1 MSEAGD
7 GVHVV
12 SGMDGE
18 SDEDFEVSTIMSKPE
33 QCSKPIM
40 SQQGIV
46 VSGEAPESDDEE
58 RTSPVTEEPSDLGL
72 SKHGSKRQLLKDD
85 SDTSDISSTKSDDC
99 LKYNTLLH
107 KKLGERNIS
116 MQKHIAQLI
125 CLPYESAG
133 KEINNITQQLLK
145 SQDLVQ
151 ELASSM
157 RKVTNDMF
165 QLEDRLDAVLQ
176 DTCLP
181 DFRFMLVP
189 AL

>member
-151 ELASSM
+151 NMCYTGAGI
-157 RKVTNDMF
+157 F
-165 QLEDRLDAVLQ
+165 HA
-176 DTCLP
+176 
-181 DFRFMLVP
+181 
-189 AL
+189 

>member
-1 MSEAGD
+1 MSGAGD
-7 GVHVV
+7 GVHVI

-33 QCSKPIM
+33 QSSKPVM

-46 VSGEAPESDDEE
+46 VSGEAPESDEEE
-58 RTSPVTEEPSDLGL
+58 RTSPVIEETSDLAL
-72 SKHGSKRQLLKDD
+72 SKHRRTRHLLKDD

-107 KKLGERNIS
+107 KKLRERNIS
-116 MQKHIAQLI
+116 MQKHVEQLI
-125 CLPYESAG
+125 YLPYESAG
-133 KEINNITQQLLK
+133 REINSITQQLLK

-157 RKVTNDMF
+157 RKVTNDLF

-181 DFRFMLVP
+181 DFRFTLVP
-189 AL
+189 AV